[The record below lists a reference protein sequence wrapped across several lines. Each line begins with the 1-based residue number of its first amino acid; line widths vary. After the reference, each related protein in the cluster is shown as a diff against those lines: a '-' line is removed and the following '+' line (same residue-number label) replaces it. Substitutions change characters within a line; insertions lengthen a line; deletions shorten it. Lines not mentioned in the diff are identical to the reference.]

1 VIRTHV
7 IAAVCGFLVLAFML
21 ELLRRR
27 QLREKYA
34 ILWIGVSVVVVI
46 LAAFPSLLNW
56 MAHRLGIYDPP
67 NLLLFSAVLVL
78 LLVAVHL
85 SWEAS
90 RLEEETRTLAE
101 EIGLL
106 RMQVDSLHPN
116 PIGANAARAAAEA
129 LDSHHAHEPLGSN
142 QASAARDS

>member
-1 VIRTHV
+1 MIRTHV
-7 IAAVCGFLVLAFML
+7 IAAVAGLLVLAVMV

-34 ILWIGVSVVVVI
+34 ILWLAVSVVVVI
-46 LAAFPSLLNW
+46 LAAFPGLLDW
-56 MAHRLGIYDPP
+56 TAHRLGIYSPP
-67 NLLLFSAVLVL
+67 NLLLFAAVLVL

-101 EIGLL
+101 EVGLL
-106 RMQVDSLHPN
+106 RMQV
-116 PIGANAARAAAEA
+116 EA
-129 LDSHHAHEPLGSN
+129 LQPG
-142 QASAARDS
+142 AATAVGQPAGDRS

>member
-1 VIRTHV
+1 MIRTHV
-7 IAAVCGFLVLAFML
+7 IAAVGGLLVLIFML

-34 ILWIGVSVVVVI
+34 ILWLAVSVVVVV

-56 MAHRLGIYDPP
+56 VGRRLGISDPP
-67 NLLLFSAVLVL
+67 NLLFFGAVIVL
-78 LLVAVHL
+78 LLVTVHL

-101 EIGLL
+101 EVAIL
-106 RMQVDSLHPN
+106 RMQV
-116 PIGANAARAAAEA
+116 EA
-129 LDSHHAHEPLGSN
+129 MQEQRPAQATPGRVAPGEPHEPRRSARLPST
-142 QASAARDS
+142 QARIPS

>member
-7 IAAVCGFLVLAFML
+7 IAAVSGVLVLGFML

-34 ILWIGVSVVVVI
+34 ILWLGVSVVVIV

-56 MAHRLGIYDPP
+56 SADRLGIKDPP
-67 NLLLFSAVLVL
+67 NLLTFSAVVVL

-101 EIGLL
+101 EVGLL
-106 RMQVDSLHPN
+106 RMQIHSLGVDRV
-116 PIGANAARAAAEA
+116 AATPTAILAA
-129 LDSHHAHEPLGSN
+129 G
-142 QASAARDS
+142 RDERSDPKIDPPA

>member
-1 VIRTHV
+1 MIRTHV
-7 IAAVCGFLVLAFML
+7 IAAVCGLLVLAAML

-34 ILWIGVSVVVVI
+34 ILWLGVSLVVVV
-46 LAAFPSLLNW
+46 LAAFPSLLTW
-56 MAHRLGIYDPP
+56 VGHRLGISDPP
-67 NLLLFSAVLVL
+67 NLLLFGAVLVL
-78 LLVAVHL
+78 LLVSVHL

-106 RMQVDSLHPN
+106 RMQVESLHPH
-116 PIGANAARAAAEA
+116 PEGPNAARAAAESRDA
-129 LDSHHAHEPLGSN
+129 L
-142 QASAARDS
+142 SA

>member
-7 IAAVCGFLVLAFML
+7 IAAVFGVLVLGFML

-34 ILWIGVSVVVVI
+34 ILWLGVSVVVIV

-56 MAHRLGIYDPP
+56 TADRLGIKDPP
-67 NLLLFSAVLVL
+67 NLLTFTAVLVL

-106 RMQVDSLHPN
+106 RMQVHSLGIERVAATPPHN
-116 PIGANAARAAAEA
+116 P
-129 LDSHHAHEPLGSN
+129 EPEKDPP
-142 QASAARDS
+142 A

>member
-7 IAAVCGFLVLAFML
+7 IAAVCGFLVLAFMV

-34 ILWIGVSVVVVI
+34 ILWLGVSLVVVV

-56 MAHRLGIYDPP
+56 LAHQLGIYDPP

-106 RMQVDSLHPN
+106 RMQVESLHPD
-116 PIGANAARAAAEA
+116 PVGANATNALRAAAESGSS
-129 LDSHHAHEPLGSN
+129 LDSTA
-142 QASAARDS
+142 

>member
-7 IAAVCGFLVLAFML
+7 IAAVGGLLVLAFML

-34 ILWIGVSVVVVI
+34 ILWLLVSVAVVV

-56 MAHRLGIYDPP
+56 VGDRLGIADPP
-67 NLLLFSAVLVL
+67 NLLFFGAVIVL
-78 LLVAVHL
+78 LLVSVHL
-85 SWEAS
+85 SWESS

-101 EIGLL
+101 EVALL
-106 RMQVDSLHPN
+106 RMQVEALQTGSPTDREPT
-116 PIGANAARAAAEA
+116 ARARIP
-129 LDSHHAHEPLGSN
+129 S
-142 QASAARDS
+142 

>member
-1 VIRTHV
+1 VIRTHI
-7 IAAVCGFLVLAFML
+7 IAAVFGVLVLGFML

-34 ILWIGVSVVVVI
+34 ILWLGVSVVVIV

-56 MAHRLGIYDPP
+56 SADRLGIKDPP
-67 NLLLFSAVLVL
+67 NLLTFTAVLVL

-101 EIGLL
+101 EVGLL
-106 RMQVDSLHPN
+106 RMQVHSLG
-116 PIGANAARAAAEA
+116 IERVAATPTPEKDPPA
-129 LDSHHAHEPLGSN
+129 
-142 QASAARDS
+142 

>member
-1 VIRTHV
+1 MIRTHL
-7 IAAVCGFLVLAFML
+7 IAAVCGLLVLGFML
-21 ELLRRR
+21 ELLRRK

-34 ILWIGVSVVVVI
+34 ILWLFVSLGVVV

-56 MAHRLGIYDPP
+56 VAHRLGVSDPP
-67 NLLLFSAVLVL
+67 NLLLFSAVIVL

-101 EIGLL
+101 EVGLL
-106 RMQVDSLHPN
+106 RMQVESL
-116 PIGANAARAAAEA
+116 GVDRVAATPGRPAVIAPAGE
-129 LDSHHAHEPLGSN
+129 GSSP
-142 QASAARDS
+142 A

>member
-7 IAAVCGFLVLAFML
+7 IAAVCGLLVLGVMV

-34 ILWIGVSVVVVI
+34 ILWLGVSLVVVV

-56 MAHRLGIYDPP
+56 IAHRLGISDPP
-67 NLLLFSAVLVL
+67 NLLLFASVLVL
-78 LLVAVHL
+78 LLVSVHL

-101 EIGLL
+101 EVALL
-106 RMQVDSLHPN
+106 RMQVESLHPD
-116 PIGANAARAAAEA
+116 IVTAR
-129 LDSHHAHEPLGSN
+129 PT
-142 QASAARDS
+142 ARPRSEQTVKVPDERVGP

>member
-1 VIRTHV
+1 VIRTHI
-7 IAAVCGFLVLAFML
+7 IAGVFGVLVLGFML

-34 ILWIGVSVVVVI
+34 ILWLGVSVVVIV
-46 LAAFPSLLNW
+46 LAAFPGVLNW
-56 MAHRLGIYDPP
+56 SADRLGVKDPP
-67 NLLLFSAVLVL
+67 NLLTFSAVVVL

-101 EIGLL
+101 EVGLL
-106 RMQVDSLHPN
+106 RMQVHSLGVDRVSATPTAPLSPDPESDSP
-116 PIGANAARAAAEA
+116 A
-129 LDSHHAHEPLGSN
+129 
-142 QASAARDS
+142 

>member
-1 VIRTHV
+1 
-7 IAAVCGFLVLAFML
+7 ML

-34 ILWIGVSVVVVI
+34 ILWLGVSVVVIV

-56 MAHRLGIYDPP
+56 GADRLGISDPP
-67 NLLLFSAVLVL
+67 NLLTFSAVVVL

-106 RMQVDSLHPN
+106 RMQVHSLGIERVTATPTHPTEN
-116 PIGANAARAAAEA
+116 GP
-129 LDSHHAHEPLGSN
+129 EPEKYPST
-142 QASAARDS
+142 

>member
-1 VIRTHV
+1 MIRTHV
-7 IAAVCGFLVLAFML
+7 IAAVCGLLVLGFML
-21 ELLRRR
+21 ELLRRK

-34 ILWIGVSVVVVI
+34 ILWLFVSLGVVV

-56 MAHRLGIYDPP
+56 VAHRLGVSDPP
-67 NLLLFSAVLVL
+67 NLLLFSAVIVL

-101 EIGLL
+101 EVGLL
-106 RMQVDSLHPN
+106 RMQVESL
-116 PIGANAARAAAEA
+116 GVDRVAATPARPPVTMPTGE
-129 LDSHHAHEPLGSN
+129 GS
-142 QASAARDS
+142 